1 MSSARRV
8 SPYRSRS
15 VRPSARVPENV
26 SAIQRMPDAASS
38 AGTPSFTNATEK
50 IRRQEMA
57 KRKAWYKSRGSG
69 LNRQVFLQHENR
81 HFEKHASVSARS
93 ARGSARAG
101 RRRPAHP

>member
-15 VRPSARVPENV
+15 NVRPSASVPENV

-57 KRKAWYKSRGSG
+57 KKSVVYRISR
-69 LNRQVFLQHENR
+69 LLASMARSFFSTRIATLKNMERQWPI
-81 HFEKHASVSARS
+81 SAR
-93 ARGSARAG
+93 
-101 RRRPAHP
+101 